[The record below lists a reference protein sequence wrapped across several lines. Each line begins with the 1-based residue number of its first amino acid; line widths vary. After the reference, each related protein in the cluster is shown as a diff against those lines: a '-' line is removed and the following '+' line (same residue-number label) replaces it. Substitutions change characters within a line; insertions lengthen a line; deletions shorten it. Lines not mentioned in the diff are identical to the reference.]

1 VHDLRIALRSL
12 ARKPAF
18 CAVVILTLALGIGA
32 NSAIFSVVNAV
43 LLKPLP
49 YRAPDELV
57 LVWSKW
63 VNFDK
68 TWLAEGDYLGYKE
81 LGAFRDVAAWSP
93 GNDVTLTGG
102 SGPESV
108 GATQMTANTLDVL
121 GTPPALGR
129 AFTAEEDVPKAPAV
143 VMLSYELWQRRYGG
157 DPSIIGRIIDVNA
170 KPQQVVGVLPRG
182 FKFPMEFKGLATTQ
196 LVQPLG
202 IDAGMRD
209 HGGHYLYA
217 VGRLKPGFSTATA
230 TTQIVALARQW
241 TEQGLYPATMHF
253 TGFAVPLPADVA
265 GSASRA
271 LVVLSAAVALLLLLT
286 CANVANLVLT
296 RADARRR
303 ELAVRSALGAGQ
315 GQLVRLA
322 LGESVI
328 LCGAGGAL
336 GLALAWAGVRVLV
349 ARAPATIPRLA
360 DLTVDWRV
368 LGVTLVLS
376 VGTGLLFGLL
386 PSVRGAGIDLQDAL
400 RDGARG
406 QSGGVARMRGR
417 SLLVAAEMALAV
429 LLVIGAGLTIRSF
442 ANLRRIDPGFG
453 ARNAITLQL
462 SLPAVRYPTPMSVV
476 DFYDRVAQQVRE
488 LPGVQAAGFVRQL
501 PLATDMGDA
510 GMAIEGRP
518 QDPKANGLSAD
529 WQVVTPGY
537 FDAMQ
542 ERVVR
547 GRGIEAT
554 DRLDTPPVIAV
565 NETFVREYFHDE
577 DPLGHRIKL
586 GGPTEP
592 WRTIVGVI
600 ADVHH
605 QSLTTPVKRKFFIP
619 HAQWGNT
626 FGSPRRAMTLV
637 ARTASDAR
645 ALAAPIGSIVHAID
659 ADIPLTHV
667 ETLGDVLA
675 AATQEQRFTMALMA
689 GFAALALLLAAV
701 GIYGVISYAVSQR
714 TREIG
719 IRLALGARSASVLA
733 LVMRQGL
740 APAAGGIAAGLVAA
754 ALLTRFLGSV
764 LYGVAPMDALTF
776 ATIPLLLLAIAALS
790 VLIPATRA
798 SRVDPNEALRA
809 E

>member
-1 VHDLRIALRSL
+1 
-12 ARKPAF
+12 
-18 CAVVILTLALGIGA
+18 
-32 NSAIFSVVNAV
+32 
-43 LLKPLP
+43 
-49 YRAPDELV
+49 
-57 LVWSKW
+57 
-63 VNFDK
+63 
-68 TWLAEGDYLGYKE
+68 
-81 LGAFRDVAAWSP
+81 
-93 GNDVTLTGG
+93 
-102 SGPESV
+102 
-108 GATQMTANTLDVL
+108 
-121 GTPPALGR
+121 
-129 AFTAEEDVPKAPAV
+129 
-143 VMLSYELWQRRYGG
+143 
-157 DPSIIGRIIDVNA
+157 
-170 KPQQVVGVLPRG
+170 
-182 FKFPMEFKGLATTQ
+182 
-196 LVQPLG
+196 
-202 IDAGMRD
+202 
-209 HGGHYLYA
+209 
-217 VGRLKPGFSTATA
+217 
-230 TTQIVALARQW
+230 
-241 TEQGLYPATMHF
+241 
-253 TGFAVPLPADVA
+253 
-265 GSASRA
+265 
-271 LVVLSAAVALLLLLT
+271 
-286 CANVANLVLT
+286 
-296 RADARRR
+296 
-303 ELAVRSALGAGQ
+303 
-315 GQLVRLA
+315 
-322 LGESVI
+322 
-328 LCGAGGAL
+328 
-336 GLALAWAGVRVLV
+336 
-349 ARAPATIPRLA
+349 
-360 DLTVDWRV
+360 
-368 LGVTLVLS
+368 
-376 VGTGLLFGLL
+376 
-386 PSVRGAGIDLQDAL
+386 
-400 RDGARG
+400 
-406 QSGGVARMRGR
+406 MRGR

-637 ARTASDAR
+637 ARTAGDAR

-790 VLIPATRA
+790 VLIPAARA
-798 SRVDPNEALRA
+798 SRVDPNVALRA

>member
-1 VHDLRIALRSL
+1 MHSLRSL
-12 ARKPAF
+12 AKRPAF
-18 CAVVILTLALGIGA
+18 CAIVITTLALGIGA

-49 YRAPDELV
+49 YRQPERLALI
-57 LVWSKW
+57 WSKW

-81 LGAFRDVAAWSP
+81 ATSFQDVAAWSTQ
-93 GNDVTLTGG
+93 NDATLTGDG
-102 SGPESV
+102 GPESV
-108 GATQMTANTLDVL
+108 GVTQMTANMLDVL
-121 GTPPALGR
+121 GTPAALGR
-129 AFTAEEDVPKAPAV
+129 SFTAAEDVPKAPAV
-143 VMLSYELWQRRYGG
+143 VMLSYDLWQRRYGG
-157 DPSIIGRIIDVNA
+157 DPSIIGRMIDVNA
-170 KPQQVVGVLPRG
+170 KPQQVVGILPRG
-182 FKFPMEFKGLATTQ
+182 FKFPLEFKGLATTQ

-209 HGGHYLYA
+209 HGSHYLYA
-217 VGRLKPGFSTATA
+217 VGRLKPEVSAPA
-230 TTQIVALARQW
+230 ASAQVAALARQW
-241 TEQGLYPATMHF
+241 TEQGLYPVSMRF
-253 TGFAVPLPADVA
+253 TAFAVPLPADIA

-271 LVVLSAAVALLLLLT
+271 LLVLSAAVALLLLLT
-286 CANVANLVLT
+286 CANVANLILT

-303 ELAVRSALGAGQ
+303 EIAVRSALGAGQ
-315 GQLVRLA
+315 SDLVRLA

-336 GLALAWAGVRVLV
+336 GLALAWVGVRLLV
-349 ARAPATIPRLA
+349 ARAPASVPRLA
-360 DLTVDWRV
+360 DLSVDWRV
-368 LGVTLVLS
+368 VAVTLVLS
-376 VGTGLLFGLL
+376 VGTGLVFGLL

-406 QSGGVARMRGR
+406 QSGGAARMRGR

-453 ARNAITLQL
+453 ARNALTLDL
-462 SLPAVRYPTPMSVV
+462 SLPAMRYPTPAAVS
-476 DFYDRVAQQVRE
+476 DFYDRVAERVRE

-547 GRGIEAT
+547 GRGIEPT
-554 DRLDTPPVIAV
+554 DRLDGVPVIAV
-565 NETFVREYFHDE
+565 NETLAREYFHDE
-577 DPLGHRIKL
+577 DPLGHRIKF
-586 GGPTEP
+586 GGPNEP

-600 ADVHH
+600 GDVHH
-605 QSLTTPVKRKFFIP
+605 QSLTTPVKRKFFVP

-626 FGSPRRAMTLV
+626 FGSPRRTMTLV
-637 ARTASDAR
+637 ARTSGDAR
-645 ALAAPIGSIVHAID
+645 ALAIPVGAIVRSLD
-659 ADIPLTHV
+659 ADVPLNHV

-719 IRLALGARSASVLA
+719 IRLALGARAATVLA

-740 APAAGGIAAGLVAA
+740 APAAGGIAAGLAAA

-764 LYGVAPMDALTF
+764 LYGVAPLDGLTF
-776 ATIPLLLLAIAALS
+776 LVIPLLLLGCRGALG
-790 VLIPATRA
+790 
-798 SRVDPNEALRA
+798 VDPRGDARRGWIRMRL
-809 E
+809 